1 MKNVMGRGLDA
12 LIKPQSRTVNE
23 VISIPSEN
31 QRPIA
36 KEIFLKIKLEKILP
50 NPFQPRTNFDQES
63 LEELK
68 KSILAN
74 GLIQP
79 ITVRKIEVDKYQII
93 SGERRFRAF
102 KEIGYLDIPAYVLE
116 VFSDEAMLAM
126 ALIENLQREQLN
138 PIEIAVAYK
147 RLIDDCNLTQD
158 LIAERVGKDRT
169 TIANTIRLLKL
180 PSEIQDALVKEEVSI
195 GHARA
200 LINLPSTE
208 KQLLILKKI
217 IEDNLSVRKVE
228 QLVKYFMVTDGL
240 SKGGKQNP
248 KKIVVKSNAN
258 LTSMDDKLRKIL
270 GTKVS
275 CYQKQNGTGEI
286 VIQFYSNDEFERL
299 LELFQL
305 IENNYN

>member
-1 MKNVMGRGLDA
+1 MV
-12 LIKPQSRTVNE
+12 
-23 VISIPSEN
+23 
-31 QRPIA
+31 
-36 KEIFLKIKLEKILP
+36 
-50 NPFQPRTNFDQES
+50 
-63 LEELK
+63 
-68 KSILAN
+68 
-74 GLIQP
+74 
-79 ITVRKIEVDKYQII
+79 
-93 SGERRFRAF
+93 
-102 KEIGYLDIPAYVLE
+102 
-116 VFSDEAMLAM
+116 
-126 ALIENLQREQLN
+126 
-138 PIEIAVAYK
+138 
-147 RLIDDCNLTQD
+147 
-158 LIAERVGKDRT
+158 AERVGKDRT

-200 LINLPSTE
+200 LINLLSTE

-240 SKGGKQNP
+240 SKGVKQNP